1 MSIINKNDLNSLN
14 QSDMVLV
21 DCRNIM
27 DKFDES
33 ERLVRSEEINRAVH
47 IPQMPFM
54 FKFDGINEGRHP
66 LPDQSVIDDL
76 YRTLSKDGRY
86 ELLLFADDNSFFHT
100 RLYYLF
106 LLYGYDVHLF
116 NDDLNIIK
124 GRSEKFHDADVE
136 LPIQFDS
143 ADSIFKCDIHY
154 SMEDLKEKI
163 KGNVLLIDVRSE
175 DRYLGITEPIDY
187 KKGHIPGAV
196 NIPNSLIHTDGLLN
210 LNALDHALD
219 KFKEYDEVI
228 VYCGSGMSATPM
240 FTLLNH
246 NGINVKVY
254 TGSFSEW
261 ITDDSN
267 TVETSPNTI
276 EGVHFNDE

>member
-1 MSIINKNDLNSLN
+1 MSIINKNDLDKIDKPNT
-14 QSDMVLV
+14 VLV

-33 ERLVRSEEINRAVH
+33 VRVVQSDEVKQATH

-66 LPDQSVIDDL
+66 LPEQSEIDAL
-76 YRTLSKDGRY
+76 YRTLSNEDQYK
-86 ELLLFADDNSFFHT
+86 LLLFADDNSFFHT

-106 LLYGYDVHLF
+106 LLYGYDVYLF
-116 NDDLNIIK
+116 NDDLQVIK
-124 GRSEKFHDADVE
+124 DNSDEFHEMDVE

-143 ADSIFKCDIHY
+143 ADSSFKRDIY
-154 SMEDLKEKI
+154 CSMEALEEKI

-175 DRYLGITEPIDY
+175 ERYLGITEPVDY

-196 NIPNSLIHTDGLLN
+196 NIPNNLIYTNGLLN

-267 TVETSPNTI
+267 TVETAPNTI
-276 EGVHFNDE
+276 EGVHFNDK

>member
-1 MSIINKNDLNSLN
+1 MSIINKDDLVKLDKKST
-14 QSDMVLV
+14 VLL

-27 DKFDES
+27 DKFEESKRHVQSDE
-33 ERLVRSEEINRAVH
+33 IPGAVH

-66 LPDQSVIDDL
+66 LPEQSVIDDL
-76 YRTLSKDGRY
+76 YNTLSNDGQF

-100 RLYYLF
+100 RLYFLF
-106 LLYGYDVHLF
+106 MLYGHDVYLF
-116 NDDLNIIK
+116 NDDLSAVK
-124 GRSEKFHDADVE
+124 EQSDEFHVADVE

-143 ADSIFKCDIHY
+143 ADSSFKRDIHY
-154 SMEDLKEKI
+154 SMETLEEKM
-163 KGNVLLIDVRSE
+163 KQNVLLIDVRSE
-175 DRYLGITEPIDY
+175 DRYLGISEPVDY

-196 NIPNSLIHTDGLLN
+196 NIPNSLIYTDGLLD
-210 LNALDHALD
+210 LNAMDHVLD

-240 FTLLNH
+240 FTLLNQS
-246 NGINVKVY
+246 GINVKVY

-267 TVETSPNTI
+267 TVERSPNTL
-276 EGVHFNDE
+276 EGVHFNDK

>member
-1 MSIINKNDLNSLN
+1 MTIINKEDLNEL
-14 QSDMVLV
+14 DKAGTVLA

-33 ERLVRSEEINRAVH
+33 ERLVQSDGITGAVH
-47 IPQMPFM
+47 VPQMPFM

-66 LPDQSVIDDL
+66 VPDQSVIDAL
-76 YRTLSKDGRY
+76 YSTLSADGQY
-86 ELLLFADDNSFFHT
+86 ELLLFADYNSFFHT

-106 LLYGYDVHLF
+106 MLYGYDVYLF
-116 NDDLNIIK
+116 NDDLNVIK
-124 GRSEKFHDADVE
+124 EYSGTFHQADVE

-143 ADSIFKCDIHY
+143 ADSVFKCDIHY
-154 SMEDLKEKI
+154 SMEALEEKM
-163 KGNVLLIDVRSE
+163 KQNVLLIDVRSE

-196 NIPNSLIHTDGLLN
+196 NIPNSLIYQDGLLDFGA
-210 LNALDHALD
+210 LNHALD
-219 KFKEYDEVI
+219 KFKAFDEVI

-267 TVETSPNTI
+267 TVETSPNTL
-276 EGVHFNDE
+276 EGVHFND

>member
-1 MSIINKNDLNSLN
+1 MSIVNKDDLKKMN
-14 QSDMVLV
+14 QSNTILV

-33 ERLVRSEEINRAVH
+33 KQLVQADKISRAVH

-66 LPDQSVIDDL
+66 LPDQNVIDDL
-76 YRTLSKDGRY
+76 YHTLSKEGEY

-106 LLYGYDVHLF
+106 LLYGHDVYLF

-124 GRSEKFHDADVE
+124 GQSEEFHDIDVE

-143 ADSIFKCDIHY
+143 GDSIFKRDIHY
-154 SMEDLKEKI
+154 SMEALERI
-163 KGNVLLIDVRSE
+163 INENILLIDVRSK
-175 DRYLGITEPIDY
+175 DRYLGITEPIDC

-196 NIPNSLIHTDGLLN
+196 NIPNSLIYTDGLLD
-210 LNALDHALD
+210 LNALDHALE

-246 NGINVKVY
+246 YGLNVKVY

-261 ITDDSN
+261 ITEDSN

-276 EGVHFNDE
+276 EGVHFNDK

>member
-1 MSIINKNDLNSLN
+1 MTIINKNDLNKIDKTN
-14 QSDMVLV
+14 TVLI

-33 ERLVRSEEINRAVH
+33 DRLVQKDAIEQAIHV
-47 IPQMPFM
+47 PQIPFM
-54 FKFDGINEGRHP
+54 FKFDGIDEGRHP

-76 YRTLSKDGRY
+76 YRTLSHDNHYK
-86 ELLLFADDNSFFHT
+86 LVLFAEDNSFFHT

-106 LLYGYDVHLF
+106 LLYGYDVYLF
-116 NDDLNIIK
+116 NDDLEVIRENA
-124 GRSEKFHDADVE
+124 EAFHEMEVE

-143 ADSIFKCDIHY
+143 ADSIFKRDIY
-154 SMEDLKEKI
+154 CSMEMLVEKNKE
-163 KGNVLLIDVRSE
+163 NVLLIDVRSE
-175 DRYLGITEPIDY
+175 ERYLGIREPIDY

-196 NIPNSLIHTDGLLN
+196 NIPNNLIYKDGLLN
-210 LNALDHALD
+210 LSALDHAMD
-219 KFKEYDEVI
+219 KFNEYDEVI

-246 NGINVKVY
+246 NDINVKVY

-276 EGVHFNDE
+276 EGVHFNDK

>member
-1 MSIINKNDLNSLN
+1 MSIINKNDMNSLN
-14 QSDMVLV
+14 KSKTVLV
-21 DCRNIM
+21 DCRNKM
-27 DKFDES
+27 DQFDES
-33 ERLVRSEEINRAVH
+33 ERLVQSDEIRKSVH

-76 YRTLSKDGRY
+76 YRTLSNDGQY

-106 LLYGYDVHLF
+106 LLYGHDAYLF
-116 NDDLNIIK
+116 NDGLNVIK
-124 GRSEKFHDADVE
+124 EHSDEFHDADVK

-143 ADSIFKCDIHY
+143 DDSTFKRDIHCP
-154 SMEDLKEKI
+154 MEVLVEKI
-163 KGNVLLIDVRSE
+163 KENVLLIDVRSE
-175 DRYLGITEPIDY
+175 ERYLGITEPVDY

-196 NIPNSLIHTDGLLN
+196 NIPNSLIYADGLLD

-219 KFKEYDEVI
+219 KFREYDEVI

-267 TVETSPNTI
+267 TVETSANTI
-276 EGVHFNDE
+276 EGVHFNDK

>member
-1 MSIINKNDLNSLN
+1 MSIINKNDLDKIDKSNT
-14 QSDMVLV
+14 VLV

-33 ERLVRSEEINRAVH
+33 VRVVQSDEIKQATH

-66 LPDQSVIDDL
+66 LPEQSEIDAL
-76 YRTLSKDGRY
+76 YRTLSNEDQYK
-86 ELLLFADDNSFFHT
+86 LLLFADDNSFFHT

-106 LLYGYDVHLF
+106 LLYGYDVYLF
-116 NDDLNIIK
+116 NGDLQVIK
-124 GRSEKFHDADVE
+124 DNSDEFPEMDVE

-143 ADSIFKCDIHY
+143 AESSFKRDIY
-154 SMEDLKEKI
+154 CSMEALEEKI
-163 KGNVLLIDVRSE
+163 KENVLLIDVRSE
-175 DRYLGITEPIDY
+175 ERYLGITEPVDY

-196 NIPNSLIHTDGLLN
+196 NIPNNLIYTDGVLN
-210 LNALDHALD
+210 LNALDHAMD

-240 FTLLNH
+240 FTLLYH
-246 NGINVKVY
+246 NGIDVKVY

-267 TVETSPNTI
+267 TVETTPNTI
-276 EGVHFNDE
+276 EGVHFNDK

>member
-1 MSIINKNDLNSLN
+1 MSIINRTDLNRL
-14 QSDMVLV
+14 DKAEAILV

-27 DKFDES
+27 DQFDES
-33 ERLVRSEEINRAVH
+33 ERLVQSDEMTGAVH

-66 LPDQSVIDDL
+66 LPDQSVIDKL
-76 YRTLSKDGRY
+76 YSTLSDDGQY
-86 ELLLFADDNSFFHT
+86 ELLLFADDNNFFHT

-106 LLYGYDVHLF
+106 LLYGYDVYLF
-116 NDDLNIIK
+116 NDDLNVIREHS
-124 GRSEKFHDADVE
+124 GEFHEADVE

-143 ADSIFKCDIHY
+143 AESVFKRDIHY
-154 SMEDLKEKI
+154 SMEALEQKI
-163 KGNVLLIDVRSE
+163 KENVLLIDVRSE

-196 NIPNSLIHTDGLLN
+196 NIPNSLIYKDGLLD
-210 LNALDHALD
+210 LGAMDHALA
-219 KFKEYDEVI
+219 KFKAYDEVI

-240 FTLLNH
+240 FILLYH

-267 TVETSPNTI
+267 TVETSPNTL
-276 EGVHFNDE
+276 EGVHFNER

>member
-1 MSIINKNDLNSLN
+1 MSIINKDDLEKMDK
-14 QSDMVLV
+14 QTTVLV
-21 DCRNIM
+21 DCRNMM
-27 DKFDES
+27 DKFEES
-33 ERLVRSEEINRAVH
+33 KRLVQSDEISGAVH

-66 LPDQSVIDDL
+66 LPEQSVIDDL
-76 YRTLSKDGRY
+76 YRTLSNDGQY

-100 RLYYLF
+100 RLYFLF
-106 LLYGYDVHLF
+106 MLYGHDVYLF
-116 NDDLNIIK
+116 NDDLNAVREQS
-124 GRSEKFHDADVE
+124 GEFHDPDVE

-143 ADSIFKCDIHY
+143 ADSIFKRDIHY
-154 SMEDLKEKI
+154 SMETLEEKM
-163 KGNVLLIDVRSE
+163 KQNVLLIDVRGE

-196 NIPNSLIHTDGLLN
+196 NIPNSLIYTDGLMD
-210 LNALDHALD
+210 LNAMNHALD

-240 FTLLNH
+240 FTLLDH

-267 TVETSPNTI
+267 IVETSPNI
-276 EGVHFNDE
+276 LEGVHFNDK